1 MAGNGDGDL
10 YSRVAQVAKRIST
23 DKSRFTDEI
32 AKLQDLVEEAQ
43 RRETEATEEVEKL
56 RQALAAQSTEVDAMK
71 KKSNRD
77 MALNNGIQSPHSPSV
92 SKHDLSAAKEEITGL
107 KWVVLHEPE
116 IVCSYA
122 AQTYRSRAPEGES
135 CGHPTNETFG
145 VGESAS
151 AFRGRATASGNNPSC
166 SIVQYFT
173 CPDRRFKF
181 SKRILITV

>member
-71 KKSNRD
+71 KKANRD

-116 IVCSYA
+116 IVCSCR
-122 AQTYRSRAPEGES
+122 TDISFKSSRRRVLRP
-135 CGHPTNETFG
+135 PN
-145 VGESAS
+145 
-151 AFRGRATASGNNPSC
+151 GRNFWSRRISFCFPRPSNC
-166 SIVQYFT
+166 V
-173 CPDRRFKF
+173 R
-181 SKRILITV
+181 